1 MIWRGS
7 LFRKYAVL
15 FVALVSGALFSSGL
29 LEIYFS
35 YQENKEALVTLQH
48 EKALG
53 AAASIEQ
60 FVKEVERQIS
70 WTTQPSIVAPA
81 AAMRDRVAELAV
93 GWKKAGF
100 ELDFGIGI
108 AHGYATL
115 GAIGFEGRLDYGAIG
130 TVTNLAAR
138 LCSEAKPGQI
148 LLIQR
153 VMTTVEALIEA
164 EPVGD
169 VSLKGLS
176 RPVKVF
182 NLVRLTASP

>member
-1 MIWRGS
+1 
-7 LFRKYAVL
+7 
-15 FVALVSGALFSSGL
+15 
-29 LEIYFS
+29 
-35 YQENKEALVTLQH
+35 
-48 EKALG
+48 
-53 AAASIEQ
+53 
-60 FVKEVERQIS
+60 
-70 WTTQPSIVAPA
+70 
-81 AAMRDRVAELAV
+81 V

-138 LCSEAKPGQI
+138 LCSEAKAGQI
-148 LLIQR
+148 LVHQR
-153 VMTTVEALIEA
+153 VVTTVEALIEA

-182 NLVRLTASP
+182 NLVRLTASR